1 VPAPGT
7 GAKDSSGASTQTP
20 SAASARAQPSSGHPR
35 TSRPPLE
42 IWGPGRGDVARRNS
56 CYLGRAS
63 LSDDG
68 GADNYRPTNRG
79 AAVEEGEDDAAGDE
93 DGRPDVDA
101 LGVGRE

>member
-1 VPAPGT
+1 MF
-7 GAKDSSGASTQTP
+7 
-20 SAASARAQPSSGHPR
+20 ARPQGPDRRHQWK
-35 TSRPPLE
+35 SRPDRQSPNAPNNENDHEPESTNLR
-42 IWGPGRGDVARRNS
+42 IRNGGS
-56 CYLGRAS
+56 G